1 MIYRWQTCLL
11 PLQDRERPGGKSVF
25 TQLHNCHCITEEKGF
40 CVTTTTQRFHFI
52 DEHVYVVYR
61 ISRGVN
67 NNLGVFECQ
76 NITMWKKLVRKVH
89 TIWITAKSLKAT
101 HLGSKIFS
109 GDEKNTRLCH
119 LEATKSFSFMVSLL
133 VNLKERFSLNIGI
146 GVSTSALIRILKS
159 YLLTHLC
166 LALLVISRTLR

>member
-1 MIYRWQTCLL
+1 MSRWLGPKKWVLPFLPPKNNAIRGLSFSKYVVEASSVIYRWQTCLL

-67 NNLGVFECQ
+67 NNLGDFES
-76 NITMWKKLVRKVH
+76 WKKM
-89 TIWITAKSLKAT
+89 TARGRCCFKDK
-101 HLGSKIFS
+101 F
-109 GDEKNTRLCH
+109 
-119 LEATKSFSFMVSLL
+119 
-133 VNLKERFSLNIGI
+133 LN
-146 GVSTSALIRILKS
+146 KKC
-159 YLLTHLC
+159 YF
-166 LALLVISRTLR
+166 